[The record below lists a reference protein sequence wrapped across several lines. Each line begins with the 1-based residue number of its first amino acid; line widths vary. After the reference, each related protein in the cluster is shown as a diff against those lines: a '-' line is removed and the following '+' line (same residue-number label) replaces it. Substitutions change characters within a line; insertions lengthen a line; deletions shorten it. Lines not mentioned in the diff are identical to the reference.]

1 MFKNLLLAFDGSEHA
16 LKAARLAGEMARSSD
31 ADLRVVVAYDP
42 LPTYLGEP
50 GFQHIV
56 STRLQH
62 AETELQEALKQVG
75 EVPKEIKT
83 EVLEGPPAEAILTVA
98 ETRDNDLII
107 VGTRGRGRLSGLLL
121 GSVSQKIVA
130 HAQCP
135 VLLVR

>member
-16 LKAARLAGEMARSSD
+16 MKAARLAGEMARNSD
-31 ADLRVVVAYDP
+31 AELRVVVAYDP

-56 STRLQH
+56 SARLQH
-62 AETELQEALKQVG
+62 AEAELQEALEHVG
-75 EVPKEIKT
+75 EIPKEVKT

-98 ETRDNDLII
+98 ETRGNDLII

-130 HAQCP
+130 HAHCP